1 MNVKKYASVFGPL
14 LIRDANVQDETTS
27 LHFAGLINF
36 TLTLQFDYE
45 TRKYR
50 IIEQKIRISSVTCV
64 NLHLSCTSL
73 LQMQRRCRHLDFNLR
88 NSETFLRLLAH
99 TVVLCVILT
108 SVQIQ
113 MSVQTN
119 NFQL

>member
-1 MNVKKYASVFGPL
+1 MDVKKYASVFGPL

-36 TLTLQFDYE
+36 TLTLQSTY
-45 TRKYR
+45 KYR